1 MMTARPGAQE
11 APRPL
16 PFRCVIGDT
25 LCYLYLLSPAQRDAI
40 PESQRP
46 HLTELYLPGLGW
58 VVASP
63 ARLAGRAP
71 GDSRDG

>member
-25 LCYLYLLSPAQRDAI
+25 LCHVYILNPAQRDAI
-40 PESQRP
+40 PESQRR
-46 HLTELYLPGLGW
+46 HLTEAYIAGLGW
-58 VVASP
+58 TVASP
-63 ARLAGRAP
+63 VRLG
-71 GDSRDG
+71 